1 MIEFKL
7 LEGYNNLETLIY
19 LIKSSIILLFKLI
32 ECPLYVIENPVFYE
46 PYLFY
51 MRAL

>member
-19 LIKSSIILLFKLI
+19 LIKSSIISFKLI